1 MKKTV
6 IHLTTFMALLL
17 MLQPT
22 KEVTFFMYNVA
33 LIWPKNYLDLRPGTT
48 SCFFKKVLRFMIS
61 SLFGEL

>member
-1 MKKTV
+1 
-6 IHLTTFMALLL
+6 

-22 KEVTFFMYNVA
+22 KGVSFFMYNVA
-33 LIWPKNYLDLRPGTT
+33 LIWPKNYLDLRPVTT